1 VPTITANGIRLAYET
16 QGDPSDP
23 PLLLVMGLGAQ
34 LIYWPDGFC
43 SALTGRGFHVIRYDN
58 RDVGL
63 SQKIEGGP
71 PPDLA
76 GAAQG
81 DTSSASYSLADM
93 AADGIGLLDALG
105 IGAAHV
111 VGASM
116 GGMIAQLMA
125 IRHPERLLSLC
136 SIMSAPTGVM
146 APDPPSPEATMV
158 LMRPPATTREEAI
171 EGGVA
176 AVKVIGSPGYPFDEA
191 YIRDLAARSFDRCF
205 YPVGLARQ
213 LMAIVSAPPW
223 VDDLAAVKVPT
234 VVIHGDSDPLV
245 RPSWGEKTAA
255 AIPGATFV
263 SIPGMGHDL
272 PAGAWPA
279 LVDAIV
285 ANAANATK

>member
-1 VPTITANGIRLAYET
+1 
-16 QGDPSDP
+16 
-23 PLLLVMGLGAQ
+23 MGLGAQ

-43 SALTGRGFHVIRYDN
+43 SALADHGFHVIRYDN

-63 SQKIEGGP
+63 SEKIEGGP

-76 GAAQG
+76 GAAGG

-116 GGMIAQLMA
+116 GGTIAQLMA

-158 LMRPPATTREEAI
+158 LMRPPAKTREEAI

-176 AVKVIGSPGYPFDEA
+176 AVKVIGSPGFPFDEA
-191 YIRDLAARSFDRCF
+191 YIRDLAERSFDRCF

-223 VDDLAAVKVPT
+223 VDDLAGVK
-234 VVIHGDSDPLV
+234 
-245 RPSWGEKTAA
+245 
-255 AIPGATFV
+255 IP
-263 SIPGMGHDL
+263 
-272 PAGAWPA
+272 
-279 LVDAIV
+279 
-285 ANAANATK
+285 